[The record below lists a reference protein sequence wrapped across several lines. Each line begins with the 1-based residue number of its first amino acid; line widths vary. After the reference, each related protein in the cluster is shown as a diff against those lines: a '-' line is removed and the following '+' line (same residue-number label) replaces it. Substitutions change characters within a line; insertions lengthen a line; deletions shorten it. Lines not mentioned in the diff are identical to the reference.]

1 MARSL
6 RTPLLVVSVVL
17 VAFGAAAWRLLPA
30 RAAGAEARS
39 ASSAQPKSSAS
50 PRSSERPVT
59 VQTAAARRAEVRVVR
74 SGLGTVTARSSVQVR
89 SRVSGQLVRVLFKEG
104 DLVQQGQLLAEIDP
118 RTFAAE
124 VLKVE
129 GQITRDKALLD
140 RSRVDLERYETL
152 GREQLAKQEDV
163 EARAALV
170 RQYEGALMASNGQLQ
185 QAKLEL
191 SFSRVVAPISGR
203 VGLRLID
210 PGNNVSPS
218 DSKPIVVLNA
228 VQPITVVFSLPE
240 ESVPIIVK
248 RLGATDREPLR
259 VEAWDKGSRNLLS
272 VGKLLTLD
280 NQIDANTGTI
290 KLKAEFA
297 NEDGAL
303 FPNQFVNARLVI
315 DTKKDATVVPS
326 TAIQRGP
333 SGPFVYLVREE
344 SVSVRAVE
352 LGPTEGPDVTIEK
365 GLESGD
371 QVVVSGSDRLREGA
385 RITRG
390 GRPGAPAQRP

>member
-1 MARSL
+1 MASD
-6 RTPLLVVSVVL
+6 
-17 VAFGAAAWRLLPA
+17 
-30 RAAGAEARS
+30 
-39 ASSAQPKSSAS
+39 
-50 PRSSERPVT
+50 
-59 VQTAAARRAEVRVVR
+59 
-74 SGLGTVTARSSVQVR
+74 
-89 SRVSGQLVRVLFKEG
+89 GQLK
-104 DLVQQGQLLAEIDP
+104 
-118 RTFAAE
+118 
-124 VLKVE
+124 
-129 GQITRDKALLD
+129 
-140 RSRVDLERYETL
+140 
-152 GREQLAKQEDV
+152 
-163 EARAALV
+163 
-170 RQYEGALMASNGQLQ
+170 

-210 PGNNVSPS
+210 PGNNVAPS

-240 ESVPIIVK
+240 ESVPVIVK
-248 RLGATDREPLR
+248 RLRATDREPLT
-259 VEAWDKGSRNLLS
+259 VEAWDKGSRNLLGA
-272 VGKLLTLD
+272 GKLLTLD

-333 SGPFVYLVREE
+333 AGPFVYLVRGE
-344 SVSVRAVE
+344 SVTVRPVE

-371 QVVVSGSDRLREGA
+371 HVVVSGSDRLREGA
-385 RITRG
+385 RITLG
-390 GRPGAPAQRP
+390 GRPGSAAPRP